1 MRRARRSR
9 FTAWIYHTRMVW
21 THLVETWHRQRRWSA
36 LCFTPFLSWYAP
48 LFSAYSFTL
57 ARAQEYEAD
66 RQAARVVGTGDLM
79 DALLTKELLARM
91 IDERY
96 WPAINRR
103 TVTDPM
109 PPASHLEELT
119 ALFHRL
125 PSPQT
130 IHGWMNEAL
139 HGNTGYADTHP
150 SLADRLAALR
160 AHADDPNDAG
170 PTMPQLRKGGEPSAA
185 DLYLGTYLTAV
196 REALDDAWVE
206 SVTDEWEHK
215 HREMAAARARCQ
227 ELSDKSATVGLSI
240 NELWE
245 YACQMEALESG
256 RAALPLLQ
264 RLLAKDPTHAQANLA
279 LGRLLL
285 AQGDSAG
292 LAHLE
297 QAVAQ
302 DRSAVIPA
310 CTLASAFL
318 EQRGQHKEALRY
330 RAALAQAFQILK
342 ERPITTRTA
351 VDICRT
357 IKGVALDIRATPGTA
372 LLNEATGEVVYTPP
386 QGQDLLRQKLADWE
400 RYLHTEDG
408 VDPLIKLGV
417 LHYQFEAIHPF
428 TDGNGRTG
436 RVLNLLYLVEKG
448 LLDTP
453 TLYLSRY
460 IIQHK
465 SAYYSGLLKVTT
477 DEAWEPWL
485 LFMIEA
491 VRETAIWTTAKIG
504 AIRALLEQHF
514 AGMLANSP
522 KDSCHFL
529 DFEGLKGPGVTFW
542 SIWAGDSLAG
552 CGALREIAPDHGEV
566 PVGGGTYAIVV
577 SDAYVGPILLER
589 FEHAPDIG
597 LLQLGAAVAGAV

>member
-1 MRRARRSR
+1 MFAALGYAYVLAVVTLVLATGIWLLQWWPGLEAVEPTAIALLAGYSLLAGIVLRALWIRVTPPGGVDLSREDTPRLFLLTDKLSAALDTPPVDRIRIVDDLTVAVEPVPHLGPFGWSRPALRIGLPLMLTMTPVQFRAILAHEFGHLGCRRSR

-318 EQRGQHKEALRY
+318 ERRGQHKEALRY
-330 RAALAQAFQILK
+330 R
-342 ERPITTRTA
+342 
-351 VDICRT
+351 
-357 IKGVALDIRATPGTA
+357 IRAHRHH
-372 LLNEATGEVVYTPP
+372 
-386 QGQDLLRQKLADWE
+386 QQ
-400 RYLHTEDG
+400 
-408 VDPLIKLGV
+408 
-417 LHYQFEAIHPF
+417 
-428 TDGNGRTG
+428 
-436 RVLNLLYLVEKG
+436 
-448 LLDTP
+448 LLDAEDTLHSPHTTVASSLTP
-453 TLYLSRY
+453 SRP
-460 IIQHK
+460 
-465 SAYYSGLLKVTT
+465 S
-477 DEAWEPWL
+477 
-485 LFMIEA
+485 
-491 VRETAIWTTAKIG
+491 
-504 AIRALLEQHF
+504 
-514 AGMLANSP
+514 
-522 KDSCHFL
+522 
-529 DFEGLKGPGVTFW
+529 
-542 SIWAGDSLAG
+542 
-552 CGALREIAPDHGEV
+552 
-566 PVGGGTYAIVV
+566 
-577 SDAYVGPILLER
+577 
-589 FEHAPDIG
+589 
-597 LLQLGAAVAGAV
+597 